1 MSKFFSIY
9 FFTQPFSI
17 NLINPIHFRFG
28 KKECVLFTFNQ
39 SNLFKNQFLMISTVK
54 IAIIG
59 CGNLGASIANG
70 LLMRGDFDPKN
81 LTLTKRNTASLAEFE
96 AKGVRVHT
104 DNAVAAQYADIILL
118 GVKPYNVST
127 ILKEIKPA
135 LDPKKQIII
144 SLATG
149 VTLKE
154 MYEVIDPKTVTFR
167 AMPNIAADIQ
177 ESITCVCQEQASPM
191 QVEMVQELFDSIGF
205 TITIDESLMEA
216 ATVLGACGIAYVLRF
231 MRAMIQGGIQI
242 GFDSVTASKIVNQTV
257 KGAAELMIQKNIHPE
272 AAIDKVTTPKGC
284 TIVGLNEME
293 HQGFS
298 SAMVRGVI
306 ASYEK
311 IEK

>member
-1 MSKFFSIY
+1 
-9 FFTQPFSI
+9 
-17 NLINPIHFRFG
+17 
-28 KKECVLFTFNQ
+28 
-39 SNLFKNQFLMISTVK
+39 MISNVK
-54 IAIIG
+54 ITIIG

-70 LLMRGDFDPKN
+70 LLKRGDFDPKN
-81 LTLTKRNTASLAEFE
+81 LTLTKRNTSSLSEFE
-96 AKGVRVHT
+96 TKGVHVHT
-104 DNAVAAQYADIILL
+104 DNVAAAKYSDLILL
-118 GVKPYNVST
+118 GVKPFNVT
-127 ILKEIKPA
+127 HILKEINPV
-135 LDPKKQIII
+135 LDPKKQVII

-149 VTLKE
+149 VSLKE
-154 MYEVIDPKTVTFR
+154 MYEVLDSKTVVFR

-177 ESITCVCQEQASPM
+177 ESITCICHQNAQGA
-191 QVEMVQELFDSIGF
+191 QVELVKELFDAIGF
-205 TITIDESLMEA
+205 TISIDENLMEA

>member
-1 MSKFFSIY
+1 
-9 FFTQPFSI
+9 
-17 NLINPIHFRFG
+17 
-28 KKECVLFTFNQ
+28 
-39 SNLFKNQFLMISTVK
+39 MISNVK

-59 CGNLGASIANG
+59 CGNLGTSIASG
-70 LLMRGDFDPKN
+70 LLIRSEFDPKN
-81 LTLTKRNTASLAEFE
+81 LTLTKRNTTSLAEFE
-96 AKGVRVHT
+96 SKGVQVIS
-104 DNAVAAQYADIILL
+104 DNVAAARVADLILF
-118 GVKPYNVST
+118 GVKPYNVAK
-127 ILKEIKPA
+127 ILKEINPV
-135 LDPKKQIII
+135 LDPKKQILV

-149 VTLKE
+149 ITLE
-154 MYEVIDPKTVTFR
+154 DMYGIIVSSSVAFR

-177 ESITCVCQEQASPM
+177 ESITCICHQNANEK
-191 QVEMVQELFDSIGF
+191 QVNLVKELFDAIGF
-205 TITIDESLMEA
+205 TISIDENLMEA

-242 GFDSVTASKIVNQTV
+242 GFDAVTASKIVNQTV

>member
-1 MSKFFSIY
+1 
-9 FFTQPFSI
+9 
-17 NLINPIHFRFG
+17 
-28 KKECVLFTFNQ
+28 
-39 SNLFKNQFLMISTVK
+39 MISKMK

-59 CGNLGASIANG
+59 CGNLGTSIANG
-70 LLMRGDFDPKN
+70 LLMRGDFDANN
-81 LTLTKRNTASLAEFE
+81 LTLTKRNTSSLAEFE
-96 AKGVRVHT
+96 ARGVHVHS
-104 DNAVAAQYADIILL
+104 DNQTAAQYADIILL
-118 GVKPYNVST
+118 GVKPYNVPP
-127 ILKEIKPA
+127 ILEEIKAA

-149 VTLKE
+149 VTLEE
-154 MYEVIDPKTVTFR
+154 MYQIIDPSTVTFR

-177 ESITCVCQEQASPM
+177 ESITCICERQANLA
-191 QVEMVQELFDSIGF
+191 QIELVKGLFDAIGF
-205 TITIDESLMEA
+205 TIPIDEKLMEA

-242 GFDSVTASKIVNQTV
+242 GFDSVTASKIVFQTV
-257 KGAAELMIQKNIHPE
+257 KGASELMIQRNMHPE
-272 AAIDKVTTPKGC
+272 EAIDKVTTPKGC